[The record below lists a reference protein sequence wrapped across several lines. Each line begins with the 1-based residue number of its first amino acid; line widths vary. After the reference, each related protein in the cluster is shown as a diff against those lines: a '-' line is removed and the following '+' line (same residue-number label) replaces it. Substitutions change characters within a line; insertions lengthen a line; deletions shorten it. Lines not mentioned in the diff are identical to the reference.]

1 MHTVVRAE
9 NKTMHVKIPGP
20 EEIVMRVD
28 CMRHPAGGCCNHPP
42 HQKHRE
48 TLKLQVPEHQDQI
61 QRQSPRVCICKG
73 LCRKALSRLR
83 NWCTASQHGCW
94 KVPGTGE
101 PGV

>member
-28 CMRHPAGGCCNHPP
+28 RMRHPARGCSNHPP

-48 TLKLQVPEHQDQI
+48 TLKLQMPEHQDH
-61 QRQSPRVCICKG
+61 RFRDRARG
-73 LCRKALSRLR
+73 
-83 NWCTASQHGCW
+83 
-94 KVPGTGE
+94 
-101 PGV
+101 